1 MTTAQPLANV
11 HDICAHLGVSRQKVT
26 ALIEAGMPHLDLGPK
41 TRRFNLDAV
50 DEWASRSRVPS

>member
-1 MTTAQPLANV
+1 MTSKPLANV
-11 HDICAHLGVSRQKVT
+11 RDVCAHLGISRETVY